1 MDRTVPHGAALLLDF
16 IRQTETGRS
25 DRASYDVIYG
35 HNQDKLSKPI
45 TSMTIGELVDAQEG
59 FTRRF
64 KSSASGGYQFMR
76 ATLQGLAK
84 ELGLS
89 GKQVFD
95 PDLQD
100 RLAYHLLKRR
110 GYEDF
115 AAGKISR
122 AEFGKRLAMEW
133 ASFPVLTA
141 TKGAHQQL
149 KRGQSYYSG
158 DPLNKALVPPAKVEA
173 VLEKVR
179 VAAQAVAAAP
189 VAPPETMTVKET
201 VVADPGELEKH
212 PAKSK
217 TTWTWALA
225 GVGAGVSAAGEF
237 LGGLDW
243 RAQLLISA
251 AIVAFAVYGIKRR
264 VDLFRAVK
272 DLKSE
277 MGA

>member
-1 MDRTVPHGAALLLDF
+1 MDRTVPAGAALLLDF
-16 IRQTETGRS
+16 IRLTETGRS

-45 TSMTIGELVDAQEG
+45 TSMTIGELVDAQED

-64 KSSASGGYQFMR
+64 KSSACGGYQFMR

-84 ELGLS
+84 GLGLS

-122 AEFGKRLAMEW
+122 TEFGKRLAMEW
-133 ASFPVLTA
+133 ASFPVLAA
-141 TKGAHQQL
+141 TKGAHRQL

-158 DPLNKALVPPAKVEA
+158 DPLNKALVTPAKVEA

-179 VAAQAVAAAP
+179 VAAQAVAVVP
-189 VAPPETMTVKET
+189 PAPPETVTVKET